1 MSLLSLRRVVI
12 RCFVGVV
19 ALAAELDLACGADL
33 IGRRGV
39 DIQGKAEGSIRL
51 LAGSEVQVAPGADV
65 KGRVILPMT
74 EAPEVL
80 GQTRESRL
88 PATLATLRGTLEGRR
103 IPAEAAETFV
113 PVALP
118 VRTVT
123 RTGSEV
129 VIRGSAEAPATIVGG
144 ADVRV
149 EFRLEAVGL
158 APGDYGRLVVRNARV
173 VLGVPDPSRRTRYG
187 FASMDVGPGGRVD
200 LAGPVTVE
208 IGELSAVEGCLGKP
222 RFADW
227 LDLRVANE
235 SLQVQVKGELHAAM
249 QAARAQVV
257 LADRGRAEGWIL
269 ADRVT
274 VGERAAFRGRE
285 MAVGRAAVPL
295 GSAPLVRAV
304 FRLESGLAEA
314 GPRLA
319 PGFRATA
326 FVENERA
333 GVRLEPDATVPEH
346 AEHAM
351 REALLRTLTHAFFAS
366 GLPEVSVDAG
376 VPGDLRRR
384 RMVVNRDAF
393 IAVVDSLAG
402 AASLPERIAEIA
414 ASPLKLNL
422 LELRLAAIAAR
433 MTSP

>member
-1 MSLLSLRRVVI
+1 
-12 RCFVGVV
+12 VGVV
-19 ALAAELDLACGADL
+19 ALAAELDWARGADL

-51 LAGSEVQVAPGADV
+51 LAGSEAQVAPGAEV
-65 KGRVILPMT
+65 NGRVILPMT

-88 PATLATLRGTLEGRR
+88 PAMLATLRGTLEGRR
-103 IPAEAAETFV
+103 IPAEAAETVV
-113 PVALP
+113 PVTLP
-118 VRTVT
+118 VRTVI

-129 VIRGSAEAPATIVGG
+129 VIRGSAEAPATIAGG
-144 ADVRV
+144 ADLRI

-173 VLGVPDPSRRTRYG
+173 VLGAPDPSRRTRYG
-187 FASMDVGPGGRVD
+187 FASMEVGPGGRVD

-235 SLQVQVKGELHAAM
+235 SSEVRVIGELHAAM

-274 VGERAAFRGRE
+274 VGERATFRGKE
-285 MAVGRAAVPL
+285 VAVGRAAGPL
-295 GSAPLVRAV
+295 GKVPFVREV

-314 GPRLA
+314 GLGLA
-319 PGFRATA
+319 PGFLATA

-333 GVRLEPDATVPEH
+333 GVRLEPDTTVAEY

-351 REALLRTLTHAFFAS
+351 REAVLRTLTHAFFACD
-366 GLPEVSVDAG
+366 LTEVVVDAR
-376 VPGDLRRR
+376 VPGGVRRR
-384 RMVVNRDAF
+384 SMVVDRNAF
-393 IAVVDSLAG
+393 VAVVGGLAS
-402 AASLPERIAEIA
+402 AASLPERIAEIS

-422 LELRLAAIAAR
+422 LELRLAGLAAR
-433 MTSP
+433 MVSP